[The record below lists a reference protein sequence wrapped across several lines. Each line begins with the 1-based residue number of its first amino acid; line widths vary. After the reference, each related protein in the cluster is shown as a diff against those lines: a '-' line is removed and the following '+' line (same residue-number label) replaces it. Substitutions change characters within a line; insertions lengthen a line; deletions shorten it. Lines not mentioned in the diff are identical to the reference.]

1 MKFEKYKIKLFFQ
14 FTFNKND
21 VQTAFFFCYLVFD
34 FIVSWARQVTPI
46 IGLNMLSLGAVH

>member
-21 VQTAFFFCYLVFD
+21 VQTAFFFCYLVFG